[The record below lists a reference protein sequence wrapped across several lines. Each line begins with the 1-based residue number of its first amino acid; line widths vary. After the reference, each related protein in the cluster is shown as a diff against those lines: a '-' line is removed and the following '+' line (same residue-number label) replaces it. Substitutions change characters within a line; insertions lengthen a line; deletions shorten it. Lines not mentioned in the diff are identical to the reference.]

1 MPYGLKKMLEIEAER
16 KKKREEKARLKKE
29 KEEEKKRLKKIEHKK
44 KLKQKQ
50 NKRAYAKRR
59 KAELDKRKEIGDEYG
74 YYSVYIT
81 KNNKRVRF
89 VGTSWWKT
97 DAYKI
102 FNNAIEGN
110 RKKVLFPQTIY
121 TDRKDGQ
128 HETKEIKYE
137 ILLVKKT
144 KEDEETTASF
154 RNEDGKFIDN
164 VIVDWD
170 DHVIIDKSDWFVEEK
185 FGIYGYHPYKQK
197 KTYSFILNDLL
208 LNNEDVG
215 DEMRSIMVFKNKV
228 MIQYLDDFDFITCYD
243 NDQAKQLYDKLQQDI
258 KSLKKKYIVFM
269 GETVPDAASKWL
281 DKFEEKTGWKRKS
294 LMHKS
299 TKN

>member
-1 MPYGLKKMLEIEAER
+1 MPYGVKRMLEIEAER

-59 KAELDKRKEIGDEYG
+59 KAQLDERKAIGDEYG
-74 YYSVYIT
+74 YYSIYIA

-121 TDRKDGQ
+121 TNRKDGA
-128 HETKEIKYE
+128 HEGIK
-137 ILLVKKT
+137 I
-144 KEDEETTASF
+144 
-154 RNEDGKFIDN
+154 
-164 VIVDWD
+164 
-170 DHVIIDKSDWFVEEK
+170 
-185 FGIYGYHPYKQK
+185 
-197 KTYSFILNDLL
+197 
-208 LNNEDVG
+208 
-215 DEMRSIMVFKNKV
+215 
-228 MIQYLDDFDFITCYD
+228 
-243 NDQAKQLYDKLQQDI
+243 
-258 KSLKKKYIVFM
+258 
-269 GETVPDAASKWL
+269 
-281 DKFEEKTGWKRKS
+281 
-294 LMHKS
+294 
-299 TKN
+299 